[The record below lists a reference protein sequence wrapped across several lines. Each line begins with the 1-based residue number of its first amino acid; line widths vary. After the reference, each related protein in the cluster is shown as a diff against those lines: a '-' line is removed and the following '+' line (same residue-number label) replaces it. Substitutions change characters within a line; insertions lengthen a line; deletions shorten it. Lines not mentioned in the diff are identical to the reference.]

1 MSYKRSATLK
11 LVSIIKIRIYYVKMS
26 LEEATFVTCRSGF
39 ALLINNQLPGKH
51 MLNLTKKRRRAVY
64 HSTGNVQ
71 EVICVVQK
79 ELRPKYREGNKQGE
93 LELFIPSWRTCKTW
107 VCWNSNHFQALAHG
121 VRPSACPC
129 SGCSGHL
136 KKKHVYV
143 SFSSYD
149 KICSTDWWLQQDVRA
164 LQQE

>member
-26 LEEATFVTCRSGF
+26 LEEATFVTYRSGF

-51 MLNLTKKRRRAVY
+51 MLNLAKKRRRAVY

-79 ELRPKYREGNKQGE
+79 ELRQKYREGNKQGE
-93 LELFIPSWRTCKTW
+93 LVFLFIPSWHTCKTW

-121 VRPSACPC
+121 VRPSFLTSESVPMQQVFRTSEEKAC
-129 SGCSGHL
+129 L
-136 KKKHVYV
+136 RVLFIV
-143 SFSSYD
+143 
-149 KICSTDWWLQQDVRA
+149 WQNM
-164 LQQE
+164 